1 MDNQNQLNLR
11 LLARLGDDILRR
23 VEQAQRN
30 NDTNILN
37 VTYRYDILL
46 QEADQRQDSAL
57 QMRDLH
63 RQAHLDILDAI
74 WNRKVEQ

>member
-1 MDNQNQLNLR
+1 MDNQNQLNHR
-11 LLARLGDDILRR
+11 LLAPLGDDILRR

-37 VTYRYDILL
+37 VTYRYNTLL
-46 QEADQRQDSAL
+46 QEADHRQDSEL

-63 RQAHLDILDAI
+63 RQA
-74 WNRKVEQ
+74 R